1 MTPVDTTG
9 AGDCFTGTLAAFLAE
24 GRSLAEATG
33 LAAAAGALSVQARG
47 TVGLLRAACRRARL
61 RGRARPGLGGAAGRG
76 RRLRR
81 AEVMFRRLRPP
92 LANVEACRPFRR

>member
-47 TVGLLRAACRRARL
+47 TVGSYAPRAAVLAF
-61 RGRARPGLGGAAGRG
+61 AAEHGLA
-76 RRLRR
+76 
-81 AEVMFRRLRPP
+81 
-92 LANVEACRPFRR
+92 